1 MLESYLHFDHVNQKS
16 FFNNEIAGQLMHSV
30 EENDGAFGL
39 YGFKKNQ
46 TKNLLCWLG
55 VDFLSYKLAYKSKK
69 ILDYDGVR
77 FGHIVW

>member
-1 MLESYLHFDHVNQKS
+1 
-16 FFNNEIAGQLMHSV
+16 MHSV